1 MSEDYNP
8 EQTLEEYGYSR
19 PGKGKTMLLIL
30 LAVLLIAAAI
40 GAVFMGR
47 KWSTEQ
53 AKTLTLQQQLE
64 TVSKR
69 MSEVE
74 SKNTELSTLLA
85 DKQAENDRLKDEW
98 AKQVATLQ
106 EQHKEQLQTTYAQM
120 NDIVYDSRKTLAYIG
135 DMETRLRDGQKLDET
150 EAAKLQSVINGLL
163 VLHEQYKKPLNEFRD
178 LSRYFGQQL
187 AALPEDARDPKDSAP
202 LGKRIFNNRQFKEE
216 RQQFF
221 ESQGRRTALVE
232 AQEVYTKA
240 YSNAQYQMSSISLN
254 INEYLNDL
262 DTVIESNKANAE
274 DVAAFFAKSRE
285 ILQIHDKIMNIEP
298 PAVEEVR
305 P

>member
-8 EQTLEEYGYSR
+8 EQTLEEYGYNH

-30 LAVLLIAAAI
+30 LAVLLVAASVS
-40 GAVFMGR
+40 AVFMGR

-106 EQHKEQLQTTYAQM
+106 QQHTEQLQTTNAQM
-120 NDIVYDSRKTLAYIG
+120 NEIIYDSRRTLAYIG
-135 DMETRLRDGQKLDET
+135 DMESRLRDGQKLDET
-150 EAAKLQSVINGLL
+150 EAAKLQSVMKGLL

-187 AALPEDARDPKDSAP
+187 AALPEDAIDPKDSTP
-202 LGKRIFNNRQFKEE
+202 LGKRIFRNRQFKEE
-216 RQQFF
+216 RHQFF

-232 AQEVYTKA
+232 AQDVYTKA
-240 YSNAQYQMSSISLN
+240 YSNAQYQMSSISLD
-254 INEYLNDL
+254 INEYLSDL
-262 DTVIESNKANAE
+262 DTVIESNKASAE

-298 PAVEEVR
+298 PELEELR

>member
-1 MSEDYNP
+1 
-8 EQTLEEYGYSR
+8 
-19 PGKGKTMLLIL
+19 MLLIL
-30 LAVLLIAAAI
+30 LAILLVAASV

-106 EQHKEQLQTTYAQM
+106 QQNKEQLQTTYAQM
-120 NDIVYDSRKTLAYIG
+120 NDIIYDSRRTLAYIG

-163 VLHEQYKKPLNEFRD
+163 VLHEQ
-178 LSRYFGQQL
+178 
-187 AALPEDARDPKDSAP
+187 
-202 LGKRIFNNRQFKEE
+202 
-216 RQQFF
+216 
-221 ESQGRRTALVE
+221 
-232 AQEVYTKA
+232 
-240 YSNAQYQMSSISLN
+240 
-254 INEYLNDL
+254 
-262 DTVIESNKANAE
+262 
-274 DVAAFFAKSRE
+274 
-285 ILQIHDKIMNIEP
+285 
-298 PAVEEVR
+298 
-305 P
+305 